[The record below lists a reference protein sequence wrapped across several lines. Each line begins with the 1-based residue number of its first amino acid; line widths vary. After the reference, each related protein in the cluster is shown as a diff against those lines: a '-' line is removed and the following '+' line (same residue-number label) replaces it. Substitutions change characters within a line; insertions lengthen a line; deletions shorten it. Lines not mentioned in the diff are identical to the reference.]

1 MINYV
6 FEDCPTV
13 PKFKPLIGTVFRG
26 TFLFCRLSQDNMLNI
41 LVLAQLAGTLGTVF
55 WDKGYEAVSSWGR
68 TQERNTLTPH
78 AWKRVL
84 LDLKRPGRSV

>member
-26 TFLFCRLSQDNMLNI
+26 TFFICRLSQDNMLNI
-41 LVLAQLAGTLGTVF
+41 LVLVQLVHLGQYFGIRVMKQF
-55 WDKGYEAVSSWGR
+55 LLGEG
-68 TQERNTLTPH
+68 QERNTPDAPCLEESF
-78 AWKRVL
+78 WI
-84 LDLKRPGRSV
+84 